1 DGPMSMVNDSQPTT
15 IAPFDKIAP
24 VYNRDFSETSLGR
37 SLRAATWDY
46 LRKAFSPGDRVLD
59 MGCGTGVD
67 ACMLAR
73 RGTLVT
79 AIDQSQAML
88 DVTGRLAE
96 LEGVADSVLTRK
108 IDMSDWSAEDLADV
122 SPELLDRAFDGAYS
136 NFGALNCV
144 ENLDQV
150 SAILASI
157 MRTGSRAVFVVMGPV
172 CLWEIFWHLLHA
184 KPRAALR
191 RFRVGGLAHAG
202 DGESVQVW
210 YPSPFRLSR
219 SFERDFRRI
228 ELSSLGSFLPPTYLA
243 DLVDRR
249 PALFKKLAWL
259 EERTRRLP
267 FLPYLSDHY
276 VVVLERK

>member
-1 DGPMSMVNDSQPTT
+1 MVNDSQPAT

-24 VYNRDFSETSLGR
+24 VYDREFSETSLGR
-37 SLRAATWDY
+37 SLRAATWGY
-46 LRKAFSPGDRVLD
+46 LIEAFSPGDRVLD

-67 ACMLAR
+67 ACMLAS
-73 RGTLVT
+73 RGILVT

-108 IDMSDWSAEDLADV
+108 IDMSDWSAEDLVDV
-122 SPELLDRAFDGAYS
+122 SPELAVRALDGAYS

-150 SAILASI
+150 SAVLASI
-157 MRTGSRAVFVVMGPV
+157 LRTGSRAVFVVMSPV
-172 CLWEIFWHLLHA
+172 CLWEIFWHLMHA
-184 KPRAALR
+184 QPRAAIRRLR
-191 RFRVGGLAHAG
+191 GGGLAHAG
-202 DGESVQVW
+202 EGESVRVW

-228 ELSSLGSFLPPTYLA
+228 ELSPLGSFLPPTYLA

-249 PALFKKLAWL
+249 PALFKKLAGL